1 MYRQPAL
8 EILHRAS
15 ELVSKG
21 DYSTSGI
28 AALLAIYSPLAH
40 QHYFAGPLLS
50 FTPHR
55 CSSLSFLPE
64 WLIQLV
70 HLRRLDLIITET
82 QNEWI
87 GDLAVLADVMAF
99 FYLLHKSGDLP
110 KEWRPLYRWA
120 AREAMKPGSA
130 VSQWEEGDGAK
141 LRKNIRR
148 EIARLSV
155 RADIASLLWHDQP
168 IGLLSTFPSRGDISL
183 RQLGFIHL
191 KSEPG
196 VEIWRQ

>member
-8 EILHRAS
+8 EILYRAS

-21 DYSTSGI
+21 DYSTNGI
-28 AALLAIYSPLAH
+28 TALLAIYSPLAH

-55 CSSLSFLPE
+55 CSPLSFLPV

-82 QNEWI
+82 KNECI
-87 GDLAVLADVMAF
+87 GDLAAPADTMAL
-99 FYLLHKSGDLP
+99 FYLLHKAGELP
-110 KEWRPLYRWA
+110 REWRPLYQWA
-120 AREAMKPGSA
+120 AREAMKPGSTM
-130 VSQWEEGDGAK
+130 SHWDEGDGAK

-148 EIARLSV
+148 EIARLSI
-155 RADIASLLWHDQP
+155 RADITSIFWHDQP
-168 IGLLSTFPSRGDISL
+168 IGLLSASPARGDISL
-183 RQLGFIHL
+183 RQLGFMHL
-191 KSEPG
+191 KSESG
-196 VEIWRQ
+196 VEIWRH